1 MSGPRAAAAL
11 GFAVA
16 AFAAVQ
22 TLRRKELRER
32 PAIVAAALTAASLPA
47 LVREARR
54 QGDPSLLW
62 ILFAAHQLRLLGAV
76 ANDYGIAHGILRGKI
91 DAENYHRAGLE
102 LARRI
107 RSGSFDLR
115 LGSKPGEQSMRVQAG
130 IVHLLVG
137 PSRLA
142 AFLVYSSLGFWGLFF
157 FYRAFL
163 VGVPDGDAR
172 LYLLLLCFLPTL
184 VLLPS
189 LISKQAWML
198 FSLGLASLG
207 AAHLLTGEERKG
219 LALALA
225 GTGLAAVV
233 RPHIAALFAISLAL
247 SSAPLLRGRPAVRNA
262 AVASTA
268 ALVAVAAKYA
278 HRWGVQPSGSLASLL
293 RQAGA
298 KSNYGGSAFDPA
310 TPTKL
315 QDVPFAVATVLFRPH
330 PFEAQNARVR
340 IASLESVFLAGLTVA
355 RLRSLAAAPTS
366 PYGRFALAFTSLFTL
381 AYSGVGN
388 FGLLVLHR
396 TQVLPFWFV
405 PLALRRRPA
414 T

>member
-1 MSGPRAAAAL
+1 
-11 GFAVA
+11 
-16 AFAAVQ
+16 
-22 TLRRKELRER
+22 
-32 PAIVAAALTAASLPA
+32 LPA
-47 LVREARR
+47 LMREARR
-54 QGDPSLLW
+54 QRNPELFW
-62 ILFAAHQLRLLGAV
+62 ALFAAHQLRLVSAV
-76 ANDYGIAHGILRGKI
+76 AIHHLGYRVYRGES

-107 RSGSFDLR
+107 RSGNFDLR
-115 LGSKPGEQSMRVQAG
+115 LGSKPAEGAMRVQAG

-184 VLLPS
+184 VIAPS

-198 FSLGLASLG
+198 FTLGLASLG

-219 LALALA
+219 LALAGA
-225 GTGLAAVV
+225 GIALAAIV
-233 RPHIAALFAISLAL
+233 RPHIAAMLAVSLAL
-247 SSAPLLRGRPAVRNA
+247 GSARVLRGRPALRNGA
-262 AVASTA
+262 LVSTA
-268 ALVAVAAKYA
+268 GLVALAAKYVQ
-278 HRWGVQPSGSLASLL
+278 RWGVEPGGSLASLL
-293 RQAGA
+293 RQTGA
-298 KSNYGGSAFDPA
+298 KSNFGGSAFTPA
-310 TPTKL
+310 TPTRL
-315 QDVPFAVATVLFRPH
+315 RDVPLAVATVLFRPH
-330 PFEAQNARVR
+330 PLEAQNARVR
-340 IASLESVFLAGLTVA
+340 IASLESMFLLGLSIA
-355 RLRSLAAAPTS
+355 RMRSLTAAPS
-366 PYGRFALAFTSLFTL
+366 PYARFALTFSGLFTL

-396 TQVLPFWFV
+396 TQLLPFYFV
-405 PLALRRRPA
+405 PLAQWRRPA